1 MVFVTQHAPSSISNS
16 TGDAGDA
23 GDVGCTFAAVGSPP
37 EELSANASGGGGLGW
52 RVVSEGTIAAAGGM
66 EEVAEVAFIVVLF
79 GTPLAFAAMVLAG
92 TSAGTVGAS
101 AASRFADS
109 IPYFFTISEIL
120 KFKFRVEKRGN
131 TRSTKGYVW
140 SPHPC
145 NLQTPPRLV
154 GTCPSC
160 YSVSAPCGV
169 GNTE

>member
-66 EEVAEVAFIVVLF
+66 EEVAEVAFIAVLF
-79 GTPLAFAAMVLAG
+79 GTPFAFAAMVLAG

-109 IPYFFTISEIL
+109 ISLIFHDFGE
-120 KFKFRVEKRGN
+120 FR
-131 TRSTKGYVW
+131 S
-140 SPHPC
+140 
-145 NLQTPPRLV
+145 
-154 GTCPSC
+154 
-160 YSVSAPCGV
+160 
-169 GNTE
+169 